1 MRFGIDLPFSFLSFA
16 SVSMRCTPASCVHRC
31 VHNFRGTKWNK
42 VKRSETPASGLVND
56 GEGLKGGGETEVNR
70 MKQC

>member
-16 SVSMRCTPASCVHRC
+16 SVSMRCTPASCVHRG

-42 VKRSETPASGLVND
+42 VKRSETPTSGLVN
-56 GEGLKGGGETEVNR
+56 GVEGLERGGETEVNR
-70 MKQC
+70 VKRC